1 MQQLGSAEAKRMHEA
16 ILKSGWEA
24 LLFAV
29 PFISM
34 LLIGFLR
41 LDEVVAAPKR
51 PARPRRA
58 ECGQDEEGRAI
69 LTDPDGRRWER
80 SRRRP

>member
-1 MQQLGSAEAKRMHEA
+1 MYET
-16 ILKSGWEA
+16 ILKSSWET

-51 PARPRRA
+51 LAGPRRA
-58 ECGQDEEGRAI
+58 ECGKDADGRAI

-80 SRRRP
+80 ARHGK